1 MSLLDEAMENCVMID
16 KRTVSDGYGGVDTSY
31 VDGAPFIC
39 ATTLDTST
47 QARVAQQQGVKN
59 LYTATTKKNVNLQK
73 FDIFKRVRDN
83 KIFRITS
90 DGGDKTTPA
99 SASLDMRVYSC
110 EEYTLPRRQ

>member
-47 QARVAQQQGVKN
+47 QARVAQQQGVSVNN
-59 LYTATTKKNVNLQK
+59 LVAQCCAYALAHLAEPPKGEWRDGSITYKHVGKK
-73 FDIFKRVRDN
+73 RA
-83 KIFRITS
+83 FRLS
-90 DGGDKTTPA
+90 F
-99 SASLDMRVYSC
+99 C
-110 EEYTLPRRQ
+110 F